1 MAYTQRS
8 IRSVRA
14 QVTRRALQ
22 GLAVLSIAG
31 SLTAGTRAQTPG
43 STGASRATSRW
54 TAPRTPWGDPDL
66 QGLWPSLDMQ
76 GTPYE
81 RPAEL
86 SGRDALDDQEFAARL
101 EQRKRQDQADAEQF
115 IVPRAGRGA
124 GTGPPSHWGEHGTPS
139 RQASLVVEPADGRIP
154 PMTPEGQKRVALARS
169 TYYYD
174 FPNEVVAHPF
184 DNFDDLGAYDRC
196 ITRGVLA
203 SMMPTGYNMGTE
215 IFQIPGYVVIRNEM
229 IHETRSIP
237 LDGRPHLNPKIRQ
250 YMGDSRGHWEG
261 TTLVIETTNFNG
273 RVGLTHNGNTNLTSQ
288 DYRLTERITR
298 IDIDTI
304 RYEATVNDP
313 KTWTR
318 PWKVSIPLKRH
329 PEYQMFE
336 YACHEGNYGMRNILS
351 GARAVEKAAAQG
363 ATPE

>member
-1 MAYTQRS
+1 MTRIHQ
-8 IRSVRA
+8 SVRTVPA
-14 QVTRRALQ
+14 QVARRALQ
-22 GLAVLSIAG
+22 GLAILSIAG
-31 SLTAGTRAQTPG
+31 SLVAATRAQTTVSAG
-43 STGASRATSRW
+43 TSRW
-54 TAPRTPWGDPDL
+54 TPPRTPWGDPDL

-86 SGRDALDDQEFAARL
+86 AGRDVLDDREFTARL
-101 EQRKRQDQADAEQF
+101 EQRKRQDQADAEQY
-115 IVPRAGRGA
+115 VAPGAGRGA

-154 PMTPEGQKRVALARS
+154 PMTSEGQKRVALARS
-169 TYYYD
+169 TYYLD

-184 DNFDDLGAYDRC
+184 DNFEDLGAYDRC

-273 RVGLTHNGNTNLTSQ
+273 KVGLTHNGNTNLTSQ
-288 DYRLTERITR
+288 DFRLTERITR
-298 IDIDTI
+298 IDADTI
-304 RYEATVNDP
+304 RFEATVDDP

-318 PWKVSIPLKRH
+318 SWKVSIPLKRH

-351 GARAVEKAAAQG
+351 GARAAEKEQAQG
-363 ATPE
+363 TTPN